1 MGRAPG
7 SFRHEAVK
15 AATAGRSG
23 SGMEPARCCFIP
35 DRPAGHINGPSYRLK
50 NRLAAVDTTDVP
62 PPELP
67 RIPERR
73 LTRRTTLLTYMAPAA
88 PTQPG
93 AGSGDERV

>member
-1 MGRAPG
+1 
-7 SFRHEAVK
+7 
-15 AATAGRSG
+15 
-23 SGMEPARCCFIP
+23 MEPARCCFIP

-73 LTRRTTLLTYMAPAA
+73 LTRRTFSHIHGTG
-88 PTQPG
+88 G
-93 AGSGDERV
+93 AHTARRGERRRTCLARPIPHRGWEPVAFRQKA